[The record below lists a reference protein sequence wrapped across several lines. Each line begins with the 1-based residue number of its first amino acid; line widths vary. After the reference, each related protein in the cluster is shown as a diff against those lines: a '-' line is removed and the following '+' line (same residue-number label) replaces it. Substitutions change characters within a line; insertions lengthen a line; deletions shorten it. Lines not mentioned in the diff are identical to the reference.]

1 MRMSKGFFCIRAKGY
16 GYMQPCL
23 CKKHFREVSNVF
35 DKETAFAY
43 ELNDAECVICNKV
56 IFIEA
61 ARRYVAQNPFATM
74 PQNMSDDTLR
84 LPNEF
89 AQLRA

>member
-1 MRMSKGFFCIRAKGY
+1 
-16 GYMQPCL
+16 MQPCL

-35 DKETAFAY
+35 DKQTAFAY

-61 ARRYVAQNPFATM
+61 ARRYVVQTPFGTTPVNA
-74 PQNMSDDTLR
+74 SDDSLR
-84 LPNEF
+84 LPDEY

>member
-1 MRMSKGFFCIRAKGY
+1 
-16 GYMQPCL
+16 MQPCL

>member
-1 MRMSKGFFCIRAKGY
+1 
-16 GYMQPCL
+16 MQPCL

-43 ELNDAECVICNKV
+43 ELNDGECVICNKV

-61 ARRYVAQNPFATM
+61 ARRYVRAM
-74 PQNMSDDTLR
+74 PLNASDEVLR